1 MSYSRRQLYAMGET
15 FGDSA
20 TSREVGGR
28 IIYGGG
34 GGKSAPA
41 PQPTTTI
48 TESGPSTTTLNR
60 TTLNEIP
67 NYLTDASQDLVA
79 RGQALSRTPFEAY
92 GGPRVAEFSPLM
104 NQAFQRIGGQQV
116 AGQIGQ
122 ATGLAGLASQQALGV
137 GVGGY
142 KPYEMGGFDAQRA
155 QQYMNPYMQSV
166 VDIERREAQRV
177 ADEKSAALSGQAARQ
192 GAFGGSGAA
201 LQQRALRRDTAQQ
214 LADIQTQG
222 LGRAYDQ
229 GLARFGAEE
238 AMREQSRQYGAGY
251 DLSGQNLR
259 LQGAQTAL
267 QGAGQLGQLGQQQF
281 GQEMGI
287 TQALGTAGDV
297 QRQREQAL
305 LDVGYGDFLAAKKD
319 PYEKLA
325 FQQGLVSGVPY
336 STTQRVSGQEV
347 TQPGKQ
353 VQQQFA
359 APKPAPNA
367 AAQILGTGA
376 ALYGATG
383 GSGGGGGGGDDD
395 LDKDGYLGVETPGL
409 EDALTKAKGGL
420 IKRYAVGGVADLDP
434 MKMNSAVKGMSD
446 DQVANTAAMP
456 GLPGLTGGT
465 EQKRR
470 EDLRMAAE
478 GQQAPASMTK
488 ITSVLSQMSDA
499 ELQQYAKLN
508 KSDPYTM
515 ALVVAEADRRK
526 NGGMPSEG
534 PPKVVDQKIASMALP
549 EDQGIA
555 QLPVNMEFAD
565 GGIIAFQDRG
575 AVPIVLPAGTSPEEV
590 EIVRM
595 QNPGKEV
602 IVADG
607 SDSRFARG
615 PSMAGITQP
624 FVNQSVNNKQ
634 NMGAGPAPAPT
645 RSGAPLLDVEGIM
658 ALRQTETNRQLA
670 EEAKATKI
678 EQDELARARTA
689 QQADVESARTSYSD
703 REERL
708 KKREEGMKGKE
719 ESNVNMA
726 VFEAGLRLMSGI
738 ADDGSNN
745 FLSVLAAGAQ
755 QGLKGYQG
763 RLEKI
768 NASKEK
774 LDDDFSKLY
783 ELRQAK
789 VDAAG
794 KELRVLNMQEADIK
808 ARAVR
813 NASTMMSALGNEEVN
828 LKTKQFDNMYKTWEQ
843 GQQNE
848 RARIAAAGNSSE
860 ERKLAL
866 LEKYPEGTEKG
877 DELRKNLGYL
887 ANLGKSNP
895 VLKDPSY
902 IARAKNLAQ
911 AEMMLNAIT
920 DPEKKAKQ
928 QVIVNNMKIEL
939 AAMRGVD
946 GSAGGSGS
954 GTLNAADQALLDK
967 YR

>member
-1 MSYSRRQLYAMGET
+1 
-15 FGDSA
+15 
-20 TSREVGGR
+20 
-28 IIYGGG
+28 
-34 GGKSAPA
+34 
-41 PQPTTTI
+41 
-48 TESGPSTTTLNR
+48 
-60 TTLNEIP
+60 
-67 NYLTDASQDLVA
+67 
-79 RGQALSRTPFEAY
+79 
-92 GGPRVAEFSPLM
+92 
-104 NQAFQRIGGQQV
+104 
-116 AGQIGQ
+116 
-122 ATGLAGLASQQALGV
+122 
-137 GVGGY
+137 
-142 KPYEMGGFDAQRA
+142 
-155 QQYMNPYMQSV
+155 
-166 VDIERREAQRV
+166 
-177 ADEKSAALSGQAARQ
+177 
-192 GAFGGSGAA
+192 
-201 LQQRALRRDTAQQ
+201 
-214 LADIQTQG
+214 
-222 LGRAYDQ
+222 
-229 GLARFGAEE
+229 
-238 AMREQSRQYGAGY
+238 
-251 DLSGQNLR
+251 
-259 LQGAQTAL
+259 
-267 QGAGQLGQLGQQQF
+267 
-281 GQEMGI
+281 
-287 TQALGTAGDV
+287 
-297 QRQREQAL
+297 
-305 LDVGYGDFLAAKKD
+305 
-319 PYEKLA
+319 
-325 FQQGLVSGVPY
+325 
-336 STTQRVSGQEV
+336 
-347 TQPGKQ
+347 
-353 VQQQFA
+353 
-359 APKPAPNA
+359 
-367 AAQILGTGA
+367 
-376 ALYGATG
+376 
-383 GSGGGGGGGDDD
+383 
-395 LDKDGYLGVETPGL
+395 
-409 EDALTKAKGGL
+409 
-420 IKRYAVGGVADLDP
+420 
-434 MKMNSAVKGMSD
+434 
-446 DQVANTAAMP
+446 
-456 GLPGLTGGT
+456 
-465 EQKRR
+465 
-470 EDLRMAAE
+470 
-478 GQQAPASMTK
+478 
-488 ITSVLSQMSDA
+488 
-499 ELQQYAKLN
+499 
-508 KSDPYTM
+508 M
-515 ALVVAEADRRK
+515 ALVVSEADRRK

-555 QLPVNMEFAD
+555 RLPVNMEFAN

-615 PSMAGITQP
+615 PSMAGITEP
-624 FVNQSVNNKQ
+624 FVKQ

-670 EEAKATKI
+670 AEAQATKI

-813 NASTMMSALGNEEVN
+813 NASTMMSALGNEAVN

-848 RARIAAAGNSSE
+848 RARIAAAANSSE

-887 ANLGKSNP
+887 ANLGKSDP

-939 AAMRGVD
+939 AAMRGGD